1 MSQHAAYSRPLN
13 HHPLALIPGKDRHGE
28 AELPTFRLHMMRAG
42 YLLMAV
48 GLMIVK
54 WPLLFHAASMPLMDG
69 VVVCILTAMSL
80 LALAGL
86 RYPIGM
92 LPILLFEV
100 IWKVIWLGVV
110 ALPHLIANNMDNATG
125 DLLFSMAFVSAILA
139 VTPWDYVWKHY
150 IKARGDSWG
159 RAA

>member
-1 MSQHAAYSRPLN
+1 MSQPAASSRPMN
-13 HHPLALIPGKDRHGE
+13 HHPLALIPGKDRPGE

-42 YLLMAV
+42 YLLMAI

-54 WPLLFHAASMPLMDG
+54 WPLLLQAASMPLMDG
-69 VVVCILTAMSL
+69 AIVCILTAMSL
-80 LALAGL
+80 LALLGL

-100 IWKVIWLGVV
+100 IWKVLWLGIV
-110 ALPHLIANNMDNATG
+110 ALPHLIANNMDNATTVM
-125 DLLFSMAFVSAILA
+125 LFSMAFVSAILA
-139 VTPWDYVWKHY
+139 VTPWDYVWKRY
-150 IKARGDSWG
+150 VKARGDSWG